1 MLTQRAGSVLNILVN
16 EYISTANPVA
26 SEEIARLSPTKV
38 SPATVRNAM
47 SQLTDEGYISRPHVS
62 AGAVPSDRGYR
73 YYVETLEE
81 VPPLP
86 DSVQQQIQRHF
97 GRADADLAELSR
109 RCALILSRIAT
120 NMAIV
125 TVPQARSPRLKH
137 IQLVYIDE
145 FTALLIIVLQE
156 ARLLRRLLSLNEP
169 TDQDALTQVANCLND
184 RFNGLNRAEIESE
197 TETGRGEFGPLETR
211 VKQVALSLLSE
222 ADTYSIPEH
231 YVDGLRW
238 LLNQPEM
245 SQGSQARELVELLE
259 EQVLL
264 GSVLSEQPDGEGVAV
279 YIGGE
284 NSEEHLRPFG
294 VILCQ
299 YGIPQQA
306 SGTICVIGPTRMSYA
321 DTISGV
327 GLPLL
332 SDEPPG
338 VGIVRRPGRR
348 RLKYSLLQPAWWRVA
363 MRPLPLHRWFC
374 SNFPYPLP
382 LTFAPCLP
390 G

>member
-26 SEEIARLSPTKV
+26 SDEIARLSPTKV
-38 SPATVRNAM
+38 SSATVRNAM
-47 SQLTDEGYISRPHVS
+47 SLLTEEGYISRPHVS

-81 VPPLP
+81 VPSLP
-86 DSVQQQIQRHF
+86 DSIQQQIHRHF
-97 GRADADLAELSR
+97 DRADADLAELSR

-137 IQLVYIDE
+137 LQLVFIDE
-145 FTALLIIVLQE
+145 FSALLIIVLQE
-156 ARLLRRLLSLNEP
+156 ARLLRRLLTLDEP
-169 TDQDALTQVANCLND
+169 TDQDSLTQVANYLND
-184 RFNGLNRAEIESE
+184 HCSGLSLPEVGNLQADH
-197 TETGRGEFGPLETR
+197 GPLAER
-211 VKQVALSLLSE
+211 VKQSAMSLLRE
-222 ADTYSIPEH
+222 ANTFSTPEH

-264 GSVLSEQPDGEGVAV
+264 GSVLSEQPDSGDIAV

-321 DTISGV
+321 DAISGV
-327 GLPLL
+327 GFL
-332 SDEPPG
+332 SSLMSRLVLDLYG
-338 VGIVRRPGRR
+338 GRAG
-348 RLKYSLLQPAWWRVA
+348 S
-363 MRPLPLHRWFC
+363 
-374 SNFPYPLP
+374 
-382 LTFAPCLP
+382 

>member
-1 MLTQRAGSVLNILVN
+1 MLTHRAGSVLNILVN

-47 SQLTDEGYISRPHVS
+47 SLLTEEGYISRPHVS

-73 YYVETLEE
+73 YYVEALEE

-86 DSVQQQIQRHF
+86 DSVQQQIHQHF
-97 GRADADLAELSR
+97 DHADADLAELSR

-125 TVPQARSPRLKH
+125 TVPQSRSSRLKH
-137 IQLVYIDE
+137 IQLVYLDE
-145 FTALLIIVLQE
+145 ATALLIIVLQE
-156 ARLLRRLLSLNEP
+156 ARLLRRLLPLEEP
-169 TDQDALTQVANCLND
+169 TDQDSLTQVANFLND
-184 RFNGLNRAEIESE
+184 RFSGHNRAEIAAPQ
-197 TETGRGEFGPLETR
+197 GELGPLEER
-211 VKQVALSLLSE
+211 VRQSALSLLQE

-264 GSVLSEQPDGEGVAV
+264 GSVLSEQPDTGDIAV
-279 YIGGE
+279 FIGGE
-284 NSEEHLRPFG
+284 NSDEHLRPFG

-327 GLPLL
+327 GFLASLMSRL
-332 SDEPPG
+332 VLELYG
-338 VGIVRRPGRR
+338 GRAG
-348 RLKYSLLQPAWWRVA
+348 S
-363 MRPLPLHRWFC
+363 
-374 SNFPYPLP
+374 
-382 LTFAPCLP
+382 

>member
-1 MLTQRAGSVLNILVN
+1 MLTHRAGSVLNILVN

-47 SQLTDEGYISRPHVS
+47 SLLTEEGYISRPHVS

-86 DSVQQQIQRHF
+86 DSVQQQIHQHF
-97 GRADADLAELSR
+97 DRADADLAELSR

-137 IQLVYIDE
+137 IQLVYLDE
-145 FTALLIIVLQE
+145 ATALLIIVLQE
-156 ARLLRRLLSLNEP
+156 ARLLRRLLTLEGP
-169 TDQDALTQVANCLND
+169 TDQDSLTQVANSLNN
-184 RFNGLNRAEIESE
+184 RFSGQNRAEIAAP
-197 TETGRGEFGPLETR
+197 RGELGPLEER
-211 VKQVALSLLSE
+211 VRQNALSLLSE
-222 ADTYSIPEH
+222 ADTYTIPEH

-238 LLNQPEM
+238 LLNQSEM

-264 GSVLSEQPDGEGVAV
+264 GSVLSEQPDTGDIAV
-279 YIGGE
+279 FIGGE

-299 YGIPQQA
+299 YGIPEQA

-327 GLPLL
+327 GFL
-332 SDEPPG
+332 SSLMSRLVLELYG
-338 VGIVRRPGRR
+338 GRAG
-348 RLKYSLLQPAWWRVA
+348 S
-363 MRPLPLHRWFC
+363 
-374 SNFPYPLP
+374 
-382 LTFAPCLP
+382 

>member
-1 MLTQRAGSVLNILVN
+1 MLTHRAGSVLNILVN

-47 SQLTDEGYISRPHVS
+47 SLLTEEGYISRPHVS

-73 YYVETLEE
+73 YYVEALEE

-86 DSVQQQIQRHF
+86 DSVQQQIHQHF
-97 GRADADLAELSR
+97 DHADADLAELSR

-125 TVPQARSPRLKH
+125 TVPQSRSSRLKH
-137 IQLVYIDE
+137 IQLVYLDE
-145 FTALLIIVLQE
+145 ATALLIIVLQE
-156 ARLLRRLLSLNEP
+156 ARLLRRLLPLEEP
-169 TDQDALTQVANCLND
+169 TDQDSLTQVANFLND
-184 RFNGLNRAEIESE
+184 RFSGHNRAEIAAPQ
-197 TETGRGEFGPLETR
+197 GELGPLEER
-211 VKQVALSLLSE
+211 VRQSALSLLQE

-264 GSVLSEQPDGEGVAV
+264 GSVLSEQPDTGDIAV
-279 YIGGE
+279 FIGGE
-284 NSEEHLRPFG
+284 NSDEHLRPFG

-327 GLPLL
+327 GFL
-332 SDEPPG
+332 SSLMSRLVLELYG
-338 VGIVRRPGRR
+338 GRAG
-348 RLKYSLLQPAWWRVA
+348 S
-363 MRPLPLHRWFC
+363 
-374 SNFPYPLP
+374 
-382 LTFAPCLP
+382 

>member
-16 EYISTANPVA
+16 EYINTANPVA
-26 SEEIARLSPTKV
+26 SEEIARLSPAKV

-47 SQLTDEGYISRPHVS
+47 SQLTEEGYISRPHVS

-86 DSVQQQIQRHF
+86 DSVQQQIYQHF

-137 IQLVYIDE
+137 VQLVYIDE

-156 ARLLRRLLSLNEP
+156 ARLLRRLLTLEQP
-169 TDQDALTQVANCLND
+169 ADQDSLTQVANSLND
-184 RFNGLNRAEIESE
+184 RFIGLNRAEIESGTE
-197 TETGRGEFGPLETR
+197 VEPETGRGESGLLEDR
-211 VKQVALSLLSE
+211 VRQSALSLLRE

-264 GSVLSEQPDGEGVAV
+264 GSVLSEQPDSGDVAV

-327 GLPLL
+327 GFL
-332 SDEPPG
+332 SSLMSRLVLELYG
-338 VGIVRRPGRR
+338 GRAA
-348 RLKYSLLQPAWWRVA
+348 S
-363 MRPLPLHRWFC
+363 
-374 SNFPYPLP
+374 
-382 LTFAPCLP
+382 
-390 G
+390 

>member
-26 SEEIARLSPTKV
+26 SDEIARLSPTKV
-38 SPATVRNAM
+38 SSATVRNAM
-47 SQLTDEGYISRPHVS
+47 SLLTEEGYISRPHVS

-81 VPPLP
+81 VPELP
-86 DSVQQQIQRHF
+86 DSVQRQIQQHF
-97 GRADADLAELSR
+97 DRADADLAELSR

-125 TVPQARSPRLKH
+125 TVPRARSPRLKH
-137 IQLVYIDE
+137 IQLVYLDE

-156 ARLLRRLLSLNEP
+156 ARLLRRLLTLGEP
-169 TDQDALTQVANCLND
+169 TDQGALTQVANLLND
-184 RFNGLNRAEIESE
+184 RFSGRNRAEIEATPSGVPGPE
-197 TETGRGEFGPLETR
+197 LGPLEER
-211 VKQVALSLLSE
+211 VRQSAVSLLRE
-222 ADTYSIPEH
+222 ADTYSTPEH

-264 GSVLSEQPDGEGVAV
+264 GSVLSEQPDSDDIAV

-327 GLPLL
+327 GFL
-332 SDEPPG
+332 SSLMSRLVLDLYG
-338 VGIVRRPGRR
+338 GR
-348 RLKYSLLQPAWWRVA
+348 SA
-363 MRPLPLHRWFC
+363 
-374 SNFPYPLP
+374 
-382 LTFAPCLP
+382 
-390 G
+390 GG

>member
-1 MLTQRAGSVLNILVN
+1 MLTKRAGSVLNILVN

-47 SQLTDEGYISRPHVS
+47 SRLTEEGYISRPHVS
-62 AGAVPSDRGYR
+62 AGAIPSDRGYR
-73 YYVETLEE
+73 HYVESLEE
-81 VPPLP
+81 VPQLP
-86 DSVQQQIQRHF
+86 DMLQKQIHRDFDQ
-97 GRADADLAELSR
+97 ADPDLADWSR
-109 RCALILSRIAT
+109 RCAVILSRITT

-137 IQLVYIDE
+137 IQLVYLEE

-156 ARLLRRLLSLNEP
+156 ARLLRRLLPLEEP
-169 TDQDALTQVANCLND
+169 TSQETLNQVANGLND
-184 RFNGLNRAEIESE
+184 CFSGLNRADIE
-197 TETGRGEFGPLETR
+197 TAQGVFTPLEER
-211 VKQVALSLLSE
+211 VRQNTLSLLRE
-222 ADTYSIPEH
+222 ADTYTVPEH

-259 EQVLL
+259 ERVLL
-264 GSVLSEQPDGEGVAV
+264 GSVLSEQPSSGDIAV

-284 NSEEHLRPFG
+284 NQEEPLRPFG
-294 VILCQ
+294 VILGQ
-299 YGIPQQA
+299 YGIPHQA

-321 DTISGV
+321 EAISGV
-327 GLPLL
+327 GFL
-332 SDEPPG
+332 SSLMS
-338 VGIVRRPGRR
+338 
-348 RLKYSLLQPAWWRVA
+348 RLVLELYGGHAA
-363 MRPLPLHRWFC
+363 
-374 SNFPYPLP
+374 N
-382 LTFAPCLP
+382 

>member
-47 SQLTDEGYISRPHVS
+47 SLLTDEGYISRPHVS

-73 YYVETLEE
+73 YHVETLEE

-86 DSVQQQIQRHF
+86 DNVQQQIHQHF
-97 GRADADLAELSR
+97 VRADADLADLSR
-109 RCALILSRIAT
+109 RCALILSRLAT

-137 IQLVYIDE
+137 VQLVYIDE
-145 FTALLIIVLQE
+145 FSALLIIVLQE
-156 ARLLRRLLSLNEP
+156 ARLLRRLLTLDEP
-169 TDQDALTQVANCLND
+169 TDQDSLNQVANYLND
-184 RFNGLNRAEIESE
+184 HCSGLSLPEIDNLQ
-197 TETGRGEFGPLETR
+197 GDHGPLVER
-211 VKQVALSLLSE
+211 VKQSAMSLLRE
-222 ADTYSIPEH
+222 ADTYSTPEH

-264 GSVLSEQPDGEGVAV
+264 GSVLSEQPDSGDIAV

-321 DTISGV
+321 DAISGV
-327 GLPLL
+327 GFL
-332 SDEPPG
+332 SSLMSRLVLELYG
-338 VGIVRRPGRR
+338 GRA
-348 RLKYSLLQPAWWRVA
+348 S
-363 MRPLPLHRWFC
+363 
-374 SNFPYPLP
+374 
-382 LTFAPCLP
+382 
-390 G
+390 GG

>member
-16 EYISTANPVA
+16 EYINTANPVA
-26 SEEIARLSPTKV
+26 SDEIARLSPTKV
-38 SPATVRNAM
+38 SSATVRNAM
-47 SQLTDEGYISRPHVS
+47 SLLTEEGYISRPHVS
-62 AGAVPSDRGYR
+62 AGAVPSDLGYR

-86 DSVQQQIQRHF
+86 DSVQQQIHQHF
-97 GRADADLAELSR
+97 DRSAADMADLSR

-125 TVPQARSPRLKH
+125 TVPQARSPRVKH
-137 IQLVYIDE
+137 IQLVYLDD
-145 FTALLIIVLQE
+145 FTALLILVLQE
-156 ARLLRRLLSLNEP
+156 ARLLRRLLTLQEP
-169 TDQDALTQVANCLND
+169 TDQDSLTQVANLLND
-184 RFNGLNRAEIESE
+184 RFSGRNRSEIEAP
-197 TETGRGEFGPLETR
+197 GEPSPELGPMEE
-211 VKQVALSLLSE
+211 QVRQSALSLLRE
-222 ADTYSIPEH
+222 ADTLSTPEH

-264 GSVLSEQPDGEGVAV
+264 GSVLSEQPDSGDIAV

-321 DTISGV
+321 DAISGV
-327 GLPLL
+327 GFL
-332 SDEPPG
+332 SSLMSRLVLDLYG
-338 VGIVRRPGRR
+338 GR
-348 RLKYSLLQPAWWRVA
+348 A
-363 MRPLPLHRWFC
+363 
-374 SNFPYPLP
+374 
-382 LTFAPCLP
+382 
-390 G
+390 GGE

>member
-156 ARLLRRLLSLNEP
+156 ARLLRRLLSLDEP

-184 RFNGLNRAEIESE
+184 RLNGLNRAEIESE
-197 TETGRGEFGPLETR
+197 TETGRGEFGPLEAR

-327 GLPLL
+327 GFL
-332 SDEPPG
+332 SSLMSRLVLELYG
-338 VGIVRRPGRR
+338 GR
-348 RLKYSLLQPAWWRVA
+348 AA
-363 MRPLPLHRWFC
+363 
-374 SNFPYPLP
+374 
-382 LTFAPCLP
+382 A

>member
-1 MLTQRAGSVLNILVN
+1 MLTHRAGSVLNILVN

-47 SQLTDEGYISRPHVS
+47 SLLTEEGYISRPHVS

-73 YYVETLEE
+73 YYVEALEE

-86 DSVQQQIQRHF
+86 DSVQQQIHQHF
-97 GRADADLAELSR
+97 DHADADLAELSR

-125 TVPQARSPRLKH
+125 TVPQSRSSRLKH
-137 IQLVYIDE
+137 IQLVYLDE
-145 FTALLIIVLQE
+145 ATALLIIVLQE
-156 ARLLRRLLSLNEP
+156 ARLLRRLLPLEEP
-169 TDQDALTQVANCLND
+169 TDQDSLTQVANFLND
-184 RFNGLNRAEIESE
+184 RFSGHNRAEIAASQ
-197 TETGRGEFGPLETR
+197 GELGPLEER
-211 VKQVALSLLSE
+211 VRQSALSLLQE
-222 ADTYSIPEH
+222 AETYSIPEH

-264 GSVLSEQPDGEGVAV
+264 GSVLSEQPDTGDIAV
-279 YIGGE
+279 FIGGE
-284 NSEEHLRPFG
+284 NSDEHLRPFG

-327 GLPLL
+327 GFL
-332 SDEPPG
+332 SSLMSRLVLELYG
-338 VGIVRRPGRR
+338 GRAG
-348 RLKYSLLQPAWWRVA
+348 S
-363 MRPLPLHRWFC
+363 
-374 SNFPYPLP
+374 
-382 LTFAPCLP
+382 

>member
-1 MLTQRAGSVLNILVN
+1 MLTHRAGSVLNILVN

-47 SQLTDEGYISRPHVS
+47 SLLTEEGYISRPHVS

-86 DSVQQQIQRHF
+86 DSVQQQIHQHF
-97 GRADADLAELSR
+97 DRADADLAELSR

-137 IQLVYIDE
+137 IQLVYLDE
-145 FTALLIIVLQE
+145 ATALLIIVLQE
-156 ARLLRRLLSLNEP
+156 ARLLRRLLTLEGP
-169 TDQDALTQVANCLND
+169 TDQDSLTQVANSLNN
-184 RFNGLNRAEIESE
+184 RFSGQNRAEIAAP
-197 TETGRGEFGPLETR
+197 RGELGPLEER
-211 VKQVALSLLSE
+211 VRQNALSLLSE
-222 ADTYSIPEH
+222 ADTYTIPEH

-264 GSVLSEQPDGEGVAV
+264 GSVLSEQPDTGDIAV
-279 YIGGE
+279 FIGGE

-327 GLPLL
+327 GFL
-332 SDEPPG
+332 SSLMSRLVLELSG
-338 VGIVRRPGRR
+338 GRAG
-348 RLKYSLLQPAWWRVA
+348 S
-363 MRPLPLHRWFC
+363 
-374 SNFPYPLP
+374 
-382 LTFAPCLP
+382 

>member
-16 EYISTANPVA
+16 EYINTANPVA
-26 SEEIARLSPTKV
+26 SDEIARLSPTKV
-38 SPATVRNAM
+38 SSATVRNAM
-47 SQLTDEGYISRPHVS
+47 SLLTEEGYISRPHVS
-62 AGAVPSDRGYR
+62 AGAVPSDLGYR

-86 DSVQQQIQRHF
+86 DSVQQQIHQHF
-97 GRADADLAELSR
+97 DRSAADMADLSR

-125 TVPQARSPRLKH
+125 TVPQARSPRVKH
-137 IQLVYIDE
+137 IQLVYLDD
-145 FTALLIIVLQE
+145 FTALLILVLQE
-156 ARLLRRLLSLNEP
+156 ARLLRRLLTLQEP
-169 TDQDALTQVANCLND
+169 TDQDSLTQVANLLND
-184 RFNGLNRAEIESE
+184 RFSGRNRSEIEAP
-197 TETGRGEFGPLETR
+197 GEPSPELGPMEE
-211 VKQVALSLLSE
+211 QVRQSALSLLRE
-222 ADTYSIPEH
+222 ADTLSTPEH

-264 GSVLSEQPDGEGVAV
+264 GSVLSEQPDSGDIAV

-321 DTISGV
+321 DAISGV
-327 GLPLL
+327 GFLSSLMSRLL
-332 SDEPPG
+332 LDLYG
-338 VGIVRRPGRR
+338 GR
-348 RLKYSLLQPAWWRVA
+348 A
-363 MRPLPLHRWFC
+363 
-374 SNFPYPLP
+374 
-382 LTFAPCLP
+382 
-390 G
+390 GGE

>member
-1 MLTQRAGSVLNILVN
+1 MLTHRAGSVLNILVN

-47 SQLTDEGYISRPHVS
+47 SLLTEEGYISRPHVS

-73 YYVETLEE
+73 YHVEALEE

-86 DSVQQQIQRHF
+86 DSVQQQIHQHF
-97 GRADADLAELSR
+97 DHADADLAELSR

-125 TVPQARSPRLKH
+125 TVPQSRSSRLKH
-137 IQLVYIDE
+137 IQLVYLDE
-145 FTALLIIVLQE
+145 ATALLIIVLQE
-156 ARLLRRLLSLNEP
+156 ARLLRRLLPLEEP
-169 TDQDALTQVANCLND
+169 TDQDSLTQVANFLND
-184 RFNGLNRAEIESE
+184 RFSGHNRADIAAPQ
-197 TETGRGEFGPLETR
+197 GELGPLEER
-211 VKQVALSLLSE
+211 VRQSALSLLQE

-264 GSVLSEQPDGEGVAV
+264 GSVLSEQPDTGDIAV
-279 YIGGE
+279 FIGGE
-284 NSEEHLRPFG
+284 NSDEHLRPFG

-327 GLPLL
+327 GFL
-332 SDEPPG
+332 SSLMSRLVLELYG
-338 VGIVRRPGRR
+338 GRAG
-348 RLKYSLLQPAWWRVA
+348 S
-363 MRPLPLHRWFC
+363 
-374 SNFPYPLP
+374 
-382 LTFAPCLP
+382 

>member
-1 MLTQRAGSVLNILVN
+1 MLTHRAGSVLNILVN

-47 SQLTDEGYISRPHVS
+47 SLLTEEGYISRPHVS

-86 DSVQQQIQRHF
+86 DSVQQQINQHF
-97 GRADADLAELSR
+97 DRGDADLAELSR

-137 IQLVYIDE
+137 IQLVYLDE
-145 FTALLIIVLQE
+145 ATALLIIVLQE
-156 ARLLRRLLSLNEP
+156 ARLLRRLLTLEEP
-169 TDQDALTQVANCLND
+169 TDQDSLTQVANSLNE
-184 RFNGLNRAEIESE
+184 RFSGQYRAEMAAH
-197 TETGRGEFGPLETR
+197 RGELGPLEER
-211 VKQVALSLLSE
+211 VRQSALSLLRE

-264 GSVLSEQPDGEGVAV
+264 GSVLSEQPDTGDIAV
-279 YIGGE
+279 FIGGE
-284 NSEEHLRPFG
+284 NSDEHLRPFG

-327 GLPLL
+327 GFL
-332 SDEPPG
+332 SSLMSRLVLELYG
-338 VGIVRRPGRR
+338 GRAG
-348 RLKYSLLQPAWWRVA
+348 S
-363 MRPLPLHRWFC
+363 
-374 SNFPYPLP
+374 
-382 LTFAPCLP
+382 

>member
-1 MLTQRAGSVLNILVN
+1 MLTHRAGSVLNILVN
-16 EYISTANPVA
+16 EYISTATPVA

-47 SQLTDEGYISRPHVS
+47 SLLTEEGYISRPHVS

-86 DSVQQQIQRHF
+86 DSVQQQIHQHF
-97 GRADADLAELSR
+97 DRADADLAELSR

-137 IQLVYIDE
+137 IQLVYLDE
-145 FTALLIIVLQE
+145 ATALLIIVLQE
-156 ARLLRRLLSLNEP
+156 ARLLRRLLTLEGP
-169 TDQDALTQVANCLND
+169 TDQDSLTQVANSLNN
-184 RFNGLNRAEIESE
+184 RFSGQNRAEIAAP
-197 TETGRGEFGPLETR
+197 RGELGPLEER
-211 VKQVALSLLSE
+211 VRQSALSLLRE
-222 ADTYSIPEH
+222 ADAYTIPEH

-264 GSVLSEQPDGEGVAV
+264 GSVLSEQPDTGDIAV
-279 YIGGE
+279 FIGGE

-327 GLPLL
+327 GFL
-332 SDEPPG
+332 SSLMSRLVLELSG
-338 VGIVRRPGRR
+338 GR
-348 RLKYSLLQPAWWRVA
+348 A
-363 MRPLPLHRWFC
+363 
-374 SNFPYPLP
+374 
-382 LTFAPCLP
+382 
-390 G
+390 GGG

>member
-1 MLTQRAGSVLNILVN
+1 MLTHRAGSVLNILVN

-47 SQLTDEGYISRPHVS
+47 SLLTEEGYISRPHVS

-73 YYVETLEE
+73 YHVETLEE

-86 DSVQQQIQRHF
+86 DSVQQQIHQHF

-109 RCALILSRIAT
+109 RCALILSRITT

-125 TVPQARSPRLKH
+125 TVPQARSPRVKH
-137 IQLVYIDE
+137 IQLVYLDE
-145 FTALLIIVLQE
+145 FSSLLILVLQDS
-156 ARLLRRLLSLNEP
+156 RLLRRLLTLDEPAEQESLN
-169 TDQDALTQVANCLND
+169 QVANYLND
-184 RFNGLNRAEIESE
+184 RFNGQSLADMEATSGERRGLVERVTES
-197 TETGRGEFGPLETR
+197 T
-211 VKQVALSLLSE
+211 LSLLRE
-222 ADTYSIPEH
+222 ADNYSIPEH

-245 SQGSQARELVELLE
+245 AQGSQARELVELLE

-264 GSVLSEQPDGEGVAV
+264 GSVLSEQPDSGDIAV
-279 YIGGE
+279 FIGGE
-284 NSEEHLRPFG
+284 NMEESLRPFG

-321 DTISGV
+321 DAISGV
-327 GLPLL
+327 GFL
-332 SDEPPG
+332 SSLMSRLVLELYG
-338 VGIVRRPGRR
+338 GR
-348 RLKYSLLQPAWWRVA
+348 A
-363 MRPLPLHRWFC
+363 
-374 SNFPYPLP
+374 
-382 LTFAPCLP
+382 
-390 G
+390 GGG

>member
-1 MLTQRAGSVLNILVN
+1 MLTKRAGSVLNILVN

-47 SQLTDEGYISRPHVS
+47 SRLTEEGYISRPHVS
-62 AGAVPSDRGYR
+62 AGAIPSDRGYR
-73 YYVETLEE
+73 HYVESLEE
-81 VPPLP
+81 VPQLP
-86 DSVQQQIQRHF
+86 DMLQKQIHRDFDQ
-97 GRADADLAELSR
+97 ADPDLADWSR
-109 RCALILSRIAT
+109 RCAVILSRITA

-137 IQLVYIDE
+137 IQLVYLEE

-156 ARLLRRLLSLNEP
+156 ARLLRRLLPLEEP
-169 TDQDALTQVANCLND
+169 TSQETLNQVANGLND
-184 RFNGLNRAEIESE
+184 CFSGLNRADIE
-197 TETGRGEFGPLETR
+197 TAQGVFTPLEER
-211 VKQVALSLLSE
+211 VRQNTLSLLRE
-222 ADTYSIPEH
+222 ADTYTVPEH

-259 EQVLL
+259 ERVLL
-264 GSVLSEQPDGEGVAV
+264 GSVLSEQPSSGDIAV

-284 NSEEHLRPFG
+284 NQEEPLRPFG
-294 VILCQ
+294 VILGQ
-299 YGIPQQA
+299 YGIPHQA

-321 DTISGV
+321 EAISGV
-327 GLPLL
+327 GFL
-332 SDEPPG
+332 SSLMS
-338 VGIVRRPGRR
+338 
-348 RLKYSLLQPAWWRVA
+348 RLVLELYGGHAA
-363 MRPLPLHRWFC
+363 
-374 SNFPYPLP
+374 N
-382 LTFAPCLP
+382 